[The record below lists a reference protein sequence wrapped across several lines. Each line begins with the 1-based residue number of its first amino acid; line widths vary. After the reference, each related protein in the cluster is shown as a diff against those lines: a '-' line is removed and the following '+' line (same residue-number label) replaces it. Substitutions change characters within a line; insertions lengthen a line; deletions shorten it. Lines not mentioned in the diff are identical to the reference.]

1 MVIRFSPIFLLRTYV
16 QQNSLDNIYNMGL
29 VLFREVVVLDGSI
42 QYHMGVTLLDM
53 VLKERRG
60 EEVIDRE
67 LLKNACKML
76 VALGIEGEHHG
87 LVYQDLFEESFL
99 DRSARFFSSE
109 SQKLLKQNSAS
120 FYIRKVE
127 ARMDLEAMRTSQY
140 LDNATIPKVVR
151 VMEEELIKHH
161 METIVDMKGSGVE
174 FMLRNDRT
182 DDLACMYKLF
192 GRVGEEGN
200 RIIGDCIS
208 RFIRQSGKSTV
219 IETTDA
225 NAFIKNLLELKDKF
239 DNILE
244 ISFRNDMI
252 LKRVIS
258 DCFEYLLN
266 LNSRSPEFL
275 SLFIDS
281 ELQKEAKGLD
291 EEEVDEVLDKS
302 LTLFRFLQEKD
313 MFEEYFRRHQM
324 DRLLNQNSLEGSER
338 MMISKLKAECGG
350 QFTTNLE
357 DMFRDID
364 LSATLNKEFHNQLCN
379 TSDTLMGVCISV
391 KVLKQS
397 SWPGKESHSPVN
409 LPPVPAQAFAAFEN
423 FYLSKWKV
431 ESQRRKRE
439 KECSKKL
446 ILQPDG
452 GNAELN
458 FNTGEKTEHVICVN
472 TYQMI
477 ILLIFNSRERVAFKE
492 IAAETLIPDK
502 ELKRALL
509 PLFSNTS
516 QQILIKSPESCEIK
530 GEDIFSVNNSFT
542 SAHRRVKIQQG
553 ISKGGEGSTD
563 HMETVEKIE
572 VDRKGELEAYIVRIM
587 KSRKQVQHSRL
598 VAELIALVSKRFH
611 PSPLAIKTRIEA
623 LIDKEYMKRSDHDNT
638 CYIYLA

>member
-1 MVIRFSPIFLLRTYV
+1 
-16 QQNSLDNIYNMGL
+16 
-29 VLFREVVVLDGSI
+29 
-42 QYHMGVTLLDM
+42 
-53 VLKERRG
+53 
-60 EEVIDRE
+60 
-67 LLKNACKML
+67 
-76 VALGIEGEHHG
+76 
-87 LVYQDLFEESFL
+87 
-99 DRSARFFSSE
+99 
-109 SQKLLKQNSAS
+109 
-120 FYIRKVE
+120 
-127 ARMDLEAMRTSQY
+127 MDLEAMRTSQY
-140 LDNATIPKVVR
+140 LDEATIPKVVR
-151 VMEEELIKHH
+151 VMEEELIKRH

-174 FMLRNDRT
+174 FMLKNDRT
-182 DDLACMYKLF
+182 EDLACMYKLF

-208 RFIRQSGKSTV
+208 RFIRQNGKSTV
-219 IETTDA
+219 IETADA
-225 NAFIKNLLELKDKF
+225 NVYIRNLLELKDKF
-239 DNILE
+239 DQILE
-244 ISFRNDMI
+244 ISFHNDMI

-266 LNSRSPEFL
+266 LNPRSPEFL

-281 ELQKEAKGLD
+281 ELQKEAKGVG
-291 EEEVDEVLDKS
+291 EEDVDEVLDKS

-350 QFTTNLE
+350 QFTTKLE

-364 LSATLNKEFHNQLCN
+364 LSATLNKEFHDQLCT
-379 TSDTLMGVCISV
+379 TSENLLGVCISV

-397 SWPGKESHSPVN
+397 SWPGKESHPPVN
-409 LPPVPAQAFAAFEN
+409 LPPVPAQAFAAFEK
-423 FYLSKWKV
+423 FYLSKWKI

-452 GNAELN
+452 GNAELTAFFAN
-458 FNTGEKTEHVICVN
+458 NKGEKMEHLICVN

-477 ILLIFNSRERVAFKE
+477 ILLMFNSRERVTFKE
-492 IAAETLIPDK
+492 MAAATLIPEK

-509 PLFSNTS
+509 PLYSNSS
-516 QQILIKSPESCEIK
+516 QQILAKSPASREIESK
-530 GEDIFSVNNSFT
+530 DIFSVNESFT
-542 SAHRRVKIQQG
+542 SALRRVKVHQG
-553 ISKGGEGSTD
+553 TCRGGEGSSD
-563 HMETVEKIE
+563 QKETVEKIE

-587 KSRKQVQHSRL
+587 KSRKQVQHSQL
-598 VAELIALVSKRFH
+598 VAELIELVRKRFH

-623 LIDKEYMKRSDHDNT
+623 LIDKEYIKRSDHDNS

>member
-397 SWPGKESHSPVN
+397 SWPGKASHPPVN

-509 PLFSNTS
+509 PLFSNPS

-623 LIDKEYMKRSDHDNT
+623 LIDKEYIKRSDHDNT

>member
-1 MVIRFSPIFLLRTYV
+1 M

-29 VLFREVVVLDGSI
+29 VLFRQVVVLEDSI
-42 QYHMGVTLLDM
+42 RYHMGVTLLDM

-67 LLKNACKML
+67 TLKNACGML
-76 VALGIEGEHHG
+76 VELGIEGEHQS

-99 DRSARFFSSE
+99 ERSARFFSSE

-127 ARMDLEAMRTSQY
+127 ALLDLEAMRTSQY
-140 LDNATIPKVVR
+140 LDTATIPKVLR
-151 VMEEELIKHH
+151 VMEEELIKRH
-161 METIVDMKGSGVE
+161 METLVDMKGSGVE
-174 FMLRNDRT
+174 FMLRNNRT

-192 GRVGEEGN
+192 SRVGEEGN

-208 RFIRQSGKSTV
+208 HFIRQSGKAAV

-239 DNILE
+239 DHILE
-244 ISFRNDMI
+244 NSFRNDMI

-275 SLFIDS
+275 SLFIDN
-281 ELQKEAKGLD
+281 ELQKEAKGLG

-302 LTLFRFLQEKD
+302 LTLFRFLHEKD

-324 DRLLNQNSLEGSER
+324 DRLLNQNSLEDSER

-379 TSDTLMGVCISV
+379 IKSDICISV

-397 SWPGKESHSPVN
+397 SWPGKESLHSPVKP
-409 LPPVPAQAFAAFEN
+409 PPVPAQAFAAFQS
-423 FYLSKWKV
+423 FYLSKWKM
-431 ESQRRKRE
+431 ESQRWKR
-439 KECSKKL
+439 ECSKKL

-452 GNAELN
+452 GNAELGVFF
-458 FNTGEKTEHVICVN
+458 FNKGEKTEHIICVS

-477 ILLIFNSRERVAFKE
+477 ILLLFNSREQVTFKE
-492 IAAETLIPDK
+492 LAVETLIPDK
-502 ELKRALL
+502 QLKRSLL
-509 PLFSNTS
+509 PLFSNPS
-516 QQILIKSPESCEIK
+516 QQILIKSSDSREIK
-530 GEDIFSVNNSFT
+530 VEDTFSVNNLFT
-542 SAHRRVKIQQG
+542 SAVRRVKIQQR
-553 ISKGGEGSTD
+553 ISKGGERD
-563 HMETVEKIE
+563 HTETVEKIE
-572 VDRKGELEAYIVRIM
+572 VDRKGELEANIVRIM
-587 KSRKQVQHSRL
+587 KSRKQVQHSQL
-598 VAELIALVSKRFH
+598 VAELIQLVSKRFH

-623 LIDKEYMKRSDHDNT
+623 LIDKEYMKRSDHDNS

>member
-1 MVIRFSPIFLLRTYV
+1 MH
-16 QQNSLDNIYNMGL
+16 QNSLDNIYNMGL
-29 VLFREVVVLDGSI
+29 VLFRQIVVLDDSI
-42 QYHMGVTLLDM
+42 RYHMGVTLLDM

-87 LVYQDLFEESFL
+87 LVYQDLFEETFL
-99 DRSARFFSSE
+99 ERSARFFSSE

-140 LDNATIPKVVR
+140 LDKATIPKVVR
-151 VMEEELIKHH
+151 VMEEELIKRH

-208 RFIRQSGKSTV
+208 RFIRQNGKSTV

-225 NAFIKNLLELKDKF
+225 NDYIKNLLELKDKF
-239 DNILE
+239 DHILE

-252 LKRVIS
+252 LKRVIA

-266 LNSRSPEFL
+266 LNSRSPELL
-275 SLFIDS
+275 SLFIDN
-281 ELQKEAKGLD
+281 ELQKEAKGLG

-364 LSATLNKEFHNQLCN
+364 LSTTLNKEFHNQLCN
-379 TSDTLMGVCISV
+379 TSENLLGMCISV

-397 SWPGKESHSPVN
+397 SWPGKEIHPPVN

-431 ESQRRKRE
+431 ETSQRKKRE

-446 ILQPDG
+446 ILQPGG
-452 GNAELN
+452 GNAELTASF
-458 FNTGEKTEHVICVN
+458 FNNKGERTEHIICVN

-477 ILLIFNSRERVAFKE
+477 LLLVFNSRERVTFKE
-492 IAAETLIPDK
+492 MAAVTLIPEK

-509 PLFSNTS
+509 PLFSHSS
-516 QQILIKSPESCEIK
+516 QQILYKSPKSQEIEF
-530 GEDIFSVNNSFT
+530 EDVFSVNKSFT
-542 SAHRRVKIQQG
+542 SALRRVKVQQG
-553 ISKGGEGSTD
+553 SSKGGEGSLD
-563 HMETVEKIE
+563 QRETVEKIE

-587 KSRKQVQHSRL
+587 KSRKQVQHSQL
-598 VAELIALVSKRFH
+598 VAELIELVRKRFH

-623 LIDKEYMKRSDHDNT
+623 LIGKEYIKRSDHDNS

>member
-1 MVIRFSPIFLLRTYV
+1 M
-16 QQNSLDNIYNMGL
+16 QQNSLDNIYSMGL
-29 VLFREVVVLDGSI
+29 VLFRQVVVLDDSI
-42 QYHMGVTLLDM
+42 RYHMGVTLLDM
-53 VLKERRG
+53 VLKERRC

-67 LLKNACKML
+67 VLKKACRML
-76 VALGIEGEHHG
+76 VALGIDGEHHG

-99 DRSARFFSSE
+99 ERSASFFSSE

-140 LDNATIPKVVR
+140 LDNTTIPKMVR
-151 VMEEELIKHH
+151 VMDEELIKRH
-161 METIVDMKGSGVE
+161 METIVDMKDSGVE

-182 DDLACMYKLF
+182 DELACLYKLF
-192 GRVGEEGN
+192 GRVGEEGM

-219 IETTDA
+219 IETSDA

-239 DNILE
+239 DNILG

-266 LNSRSPEFL
+266 LNTRSPEFL
-275 SLFIDS
+275 SLFIDN
-281 ELQKEAKGLD
+281 ELQKEAKGLG

-357 DMFRDID
+357 DMFRDIN
-364 LSATLNKEFHNQLCN
+364 LSATLNKEFHHQLCN
-379 TSDTLMGVCISV
+379 TSENLLGVCISV

-397 SWPGKESHSPVN
+397 SWPGKESHPPVN

-446 ILQPDG
+446 ILQADG
-452 GNAELN
+452 GNAELSA
-458 FNTGEKTEHVICVN
+458 FFFSKGEKTEHIFCVN

-477 ILLIFNSRERVAFKE
+477 ILLLFNSRERVAFKE
-492 IAAETLIPDK
+492 MAKETLIPDK
-502 ELKRALL
+502 ELKKALL
-509 PLFSNTS
+509 PLFSNAL
-516 QQILIKSPESCEIK
+516 QKILIKSPGSSEIEV
-530 GEDIFSVNNSFT
+530 EDVFSINNSFT
-542 SAHRRVKIQQG
+542 SALRRVKIQQG
-553 ISKGGEGSTD
+553 ISKGGEGSMD

-587 KSRKQVQHSRL
+587 KSRKQVQHSQL
-598 VAELIALVSKRFH
+598 VAELIELVRKRFH

-623 LIDKEYMKRSDHDNT
+623 LIDKEYIKRSDHDNS